1 MDRAAKTALAA
12 AIDAAPVSGIL
23 RGMGMDV
30 VCVSDGTRALEICR
44 EMMPD
49 VVVADAVLPM
59 LDGFSLAKRIR
70 RLDIPRI
77 PGVII
82 MHLPGMGWRCSLP
95 GTAAIEKPVDG
106 ARLERLITGL
116 DVEMRRPDAET
127 AARIEEML
135 DLLGMPE
142 HPGRDYLADAV
153 FLAGEDEGLI
163 SGLAGRLYPMVARR
177 GKTDADAVER
187 AMRRVIEAA
196 WSRGS
201 IEAQYEIFR
210 NTIDAA
216 RGKPTCGET
225 IARLS
230 EKLRREG

>member
-1 MDRAAKTALAA
+1 MDHAGNAALVAATDTAAVA
-12 AIDAAPVSGIL
+12 GML
-23 RGMGMDV
+23 RETGRQV
-30 VCVSDGTRALEICR
+30 ICASDGARALEMCR
-44 EMMPD
+44 ELMPD
-49 VVVADAVLPM
+49 VVVTDAVLPV

-77 PGVII
+77 PGVIV
-82 MHLPGMGWRCSLP
+82 MHLPGMGRRCTLP
-95 GTAAIEKPVDG
+95 GVAVMEKPVDSKG
-106 ARLERLITGL
+106 LEAAMRGL
-116 DVEMRRPDAET
+116 HIEMRRPDAGIST
-127 AARIEEML
+127 QIAAML
-135 DLLGMPE
+135 DMLGVPE

-153 FLAGEDEGLI
+153 FLAGEDEGLV
-163 SGLAGRLYPMVARR
+163 SALTGRLYPMVARR
-177 GKTDADAVER
+177 GKTDAEAVER

-216 RGKPTCGET
+216 RGKPTCGEM

-230 EKLRREG
+230 QKLRREG